1 MSIPGILECSNKYKF
16 GITNHGTP
24 LYIFYPLDESLPNA
38 IVGYKHADPT
48 KNYLILVE
56 PYTTDRTNLVS
67 VLGVCGD
74 WEAERKA
81 ILYRYCP
88 YRYKKVQSQDL
99 SIPERLENET
109 LREYI
114 IDSENE
120 WTTFNIDPEG
130 CQDIDDCI
138 SIRGDEM
145 AITITDVAS
154 VVEKGSDIDKEAFK
168 RGQTFYSEKERH
180 SMLPPYYE
188 SACSLVPGKY
198 RNGISLVFKK
208 GFQDAFLIESS
219 IKNDKTYTYE
229 SFSKSSYVSDE
240 INIESLMIY
249 YNNFV
254 AKLLKQYKKGI
265 FRRQSVSESISV
277 IDQSIPDEI
286 KTALYNTSAEY
297 CEFNEDLHH
306 SSLNLDAYCHCT
318 SPIRRYADIENQ
330 RCLKEILKSQTII
343 HLASPDIK
351 HLNLKSKMAKK
362 HDRDLF
368 FLQKIRENKENTII
382 GIIVNESKVW
392 IPEWKRFI
400 KLLNAVESGKEVKI
414 KYHYNRLEK
423 SWKKRMVFKTC

>member
-1 MSIPGILECSNKYKF
+1 MSIPGILECSSKYKF
-16 GITNHGTP
+16 GITSHGTP

-48 KNYLILVE
+48 KNYLVLVE

-88 YRYKKVQSQDL
+88 YRYKKAL
-99 SIPERLENET
+99 LIPEGLENKS

-114 IDSENE
+114 IDSEHG

-130 CQDIDDCI
+130 CEDIDDCI

-145 AITITDVAS
+145 AITITDVACI
-154 VVEKGSDIDKEAFK
+154 VKKGSDIDKEAFK

-180 SMLPPYYE
+180 SMLPPDYE
-188 SACSLVPGKY
+188 EACSLVPGKY
-198 RNGISLVFKK
+198 RSGISLVFKK
-208 GFQDAFLIESS
+208 GFKDAFLIETS
-219 IKNDKTYTYE
+219 IKNDKSYTYE
-229 SFSKSSYVSDE
+229 SFSKDMD

-254 AKLLKQYKKGI
+254 AELLKKHKKGI
-265 FRRQSVSESISV
+265 FRRQSEAASPIENIL
-277 IDQSIPDEI
+277 PDEI
-286 KTALYNTSAEY
+286 KTALYNNSAEY

-330 RCLKEILKSQTII
+330 RYLKEIFQGLALSTGQ
-343 HLASPDIK
+343 ASPGIEY
-351 HLNLKSKMAKK
+351 LNLRSKMAKK

-382 GIIVNESKVW
+382 GIIVDENKVW
-392 IPEWKRFI
+392 IPEWKRLI
-400 KLLNAVESGKEVKI
+400 KLGTTDKVPGDEVKI
-414 KYHYNRLEK
+414 KYHYNRLEIA
-423 SWKKRMVFKTC
+423 WKKRIVFQLI